1 MSTRREA
8 VDRIPTLDGFRAISI
23 GLVALYHLFRTRG
36 FPSPPVLAPWMR
48 WLGELGVRVFF
59 VISGY
64 LITGLLLRELR
75 ATGKIAI
82 GRFYFRRA
90 LRLFPA
96 FYAFLLVV
104 AVLEGA
110 GVIALNPGDLRSAAT
125 YTMNYHANPSW
136 WLIHCWSL
144 SVEEQFYL
152 VWPATLALLGAR
164 RGLGV
169 AAAFVVGGPAIRF
182 ATMHLFPADLD
193 TIHDTTFGTIG
204 DTIALGCL
212 LSGFRDQ
219 LGEHPLYRRYV
230 GSAAALL
237 GPALIVAA
245 YAADVRLW
253 RVRMTVGPSALNLGI
268 ALCLDWCLRNPRGA
282 VGRLLDARPL
292 VAIGVGSY
300 SIYLWQE
307 LFLNRVAGSPLQR
320 FPLNL
325 ACAGAVAALS
335 YFLVERPSLQLRAL
349 LEPRFF
355 GRRAPAPVTAP
366 PAS

>member
-152 VWPATLALLGAR
+152 VWPATLALLGHAAGSVSRRRSWSAGRRSGSRPCTSSRPISTRSTTQPSEPSATRSRSDVSCPDSAISSASTPSTVATSAR
-164 RGLGV
+164 RPRSS
-169 AAAFVVGGPAIRF
+169 A
-182 ATMHLFPADLD
+182 
-193 TIHDTTFGTIG
+193 
-204 DTIALGCL
+204 
-212 LSGFRDQ
+212 
-219 LGEHPLYRRYV
+219 RR
-230 GSAAALL
+230 
-237 GPALIVAA
+237 
-245 YAADVRLW
+245 
-253 RVRMTVGPSALNLGI
+253 
-268 ALCLDWCLRNPRGA
+268 
-282 VGRLLDARPL
+282 
-292 VAIGVGSY
+292 
-300 SIYLWQE
+300 
-307 LFLNRVAGSPLQR
+307 
-320 FPLNL
+320 
-325 ACAGAVAALS
+325 
-335 YFLVERPSLQLRAL
+335 
-349 LEPRFF
+349 
-355 GRRAPAPVTAP
+355 
-366 PAS
+366 